1 MSTMMMTS
9 SASQATSSSSSFSQ
23 MLMRPIQFYAVIADR
38 IRQRKMLAELSDEML
53 KDIGLSRMDVRGEC
67 RKNFWQA

>member
-1 MSTMMMTS
+1 
-9 SASQATSSSSSFSQ
+9 
-23 MLMRPIQFYAVIADR
+23 MRPIQFYAVIADR